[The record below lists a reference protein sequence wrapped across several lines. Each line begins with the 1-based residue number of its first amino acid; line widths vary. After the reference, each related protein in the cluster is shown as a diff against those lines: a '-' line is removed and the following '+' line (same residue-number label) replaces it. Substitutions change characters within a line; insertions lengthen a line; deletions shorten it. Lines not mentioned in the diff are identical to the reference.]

1 MEGGVILNLDG
12 TLLLELP
19 GPRVAIVMNARII
32 SPPPS
37 LDGMGSSGG
46 ILAIIEIT
54 PDHFLIGIIL
64 NYDIAS
70 LIKIRVPVE
79 AFFSF
84 TDASDWHFYLG
95 QRKDP
100 VAVTVLDIIKATGYL
115 MITGKGL
122 DPLPEKHLPKVV
134 GFGIGAGAAASFTW
148 GDTGVGLYLRIAGS
162 FDAVMGFDPFLLAG
176 EFELSGELRLFI
188 ISIGASAELDI
199 LVVGQTGSFKTHIHG
214 QACGHVDF
222 FFFSVEGCVDVTLG
236 SPNAKPGIPNLVE
249 KLSIKS
255 RSPALLVG
263 TGVDRPID
271 TSLGKGIEQDTAPS
285 TANKDLPIV
294 PIDSVLVVGLGMP
307 PTATGLTFMGAPVT
321 GSTGQA
327 PGSFVDRG
335 SEKYAYTLTAV
346 ALERADGG
354 PALLGSNAPATW
366 WTPGDASS
374 ANVNAQLALLTW
386 EPDPATKAFEKTE
399 QRTEQI
405 RQRWQRACEDAA
417 PPTRILWTFLDE
429 RLGPSPTGWDLEGIA
444 WPDPP
449 NTRRKEPPPTAVHVS
464 ERWRCG
470 DAKIDALRGIIPAS
484 VLGAIIKCQ
493 QQTPSTTVNA
503 AGVMGALSG
512 VAFDPV
518 LARRLEALDAAQ
530 ATPQLQRIAHLAQAR
545 ASARLLEKA
554 SRIET
559 IPADGVDAVTVAGKL
574 AGGMVVSRFEIAAT
588 FLAPAAGA
596 SPAATVGVA
605 QICQTRVLE
614 APIFD
619 DGRLIVFGNVNR
631 DSQRVAD
638 ALKRAAVTHGPLND
652 VVVLNTG
659 GFVDAAIL
667 LFVRRQFFEGNPM
680 VVRTLAQDGSELSRV
695 AVTVADR
702 VAAKPLP
709 AHWTDPSGPWAIDVQ
724 DLLGWM
730 QDPRAGGYEPAWV
743 LAKGGAK
750 SDRIEIGILDKATN
764 DADRARIAANMG
776 VIPPYF
782 LGAFDA
788 LKQSEVTR
796 TDSEQTEITN
806 ERKVLTQILGPGPTD
821 DAYLVPGQ
829 LYKVTATWTGKR
841 QSDSATDGK
850 TQTFWFATD
859 NAPPPHLD
867 PWVLLTAPSDQ
878 EAHAFRL
885 DPVRIVFNTH
895 NVDRL
900 FAAYGKELR
909 VRFAASSA
917 IHPKPTPAVPH
928 PFPLVNAS
936 IKPAG
941 AAILSPWEDALQEV
955 AQQGLPCIPVDINR
969 DRLSITTIPILL
981 DPYTDYYLDVIMVD
995 VGTPADAEGPRIY
1008 RRGFSTGSYDTLQ
1021 HFAADMQSVKV
1032 THRALDAGKLDA
1044 VRTFFAGRQPQ
1055 GAELDEQL
1063 RQAGLEAP
1071 DKAPGA
1077 RIMVLWEQ
1085 TGGAPQPAGLLVD
1098 APEPLW
1104 RTRPHPQKITD
1115 STGPSNAQRWVMGSH
1130 DWLEVQTGATTDAPI
1145 AANGVIRAPGD
1156 QRVLVVL
1163 AAGARG
1169 KRLTLDLVRTAS
1181 PPEDTYLP
1189 IPEERHAI
1197 VDLTLAPAP
1206 WEE

>member
-1 MEGGVILNLDG
+1 
-12 TLLLELP
+12 
-19 GPRVAIVMNARII
+19 MNARII

-54 PDHFLIGIIL
+54 PDHFLIGIII

-70 LIKIRVPVE
+70 LIKIRIPVE

-84 TDASDWHFYLG
+84 TDSSDWHFYLG

-100 VAVTVLDIIKATGYL
+100 VAVTVLDIVKATGYL

-122 DPLPEKHLPKVV
+122 DPLPEKHLPQVV

-188 ISIGASAELDI
+188 ISIGAAAELDI
-199 LVVGQTGSFKTHIHG
+199 LIVGQTGSFHTHIHG

-236 SPNAKPGIPNLVE
+236 SPNAKPGIPDLVE

-271 TSLGKGIEQDTAPS
+271 TSLGKGIEQNAPPS

-294 PIDSVLVVGLGMP
+294 PIDSVLVVGMGMP
-307 PTATGLTFMGAPVT
+307 PIAADLTFAGSAVT
-321 GSTGQA
+321 GSTGQTA
-327 PGSFVDRG
+327 GSFVDRG

-346 ALERADGG
+346 TLERADGG
-354 PALLGSNAPATW
+354 SPLLGSNAPATW
-366 WTPGDASS
+366 WTPSDASS

-417 PPTRILWTFLDE
+417 PPTRVLWTFLDE

-449 NTRRKEPPPTAVHVS
+449 NTRRKQPPPTSIHVS

-470 DAKIDALRGIIPAS
+470 DPKIDALRGIIPAI
-484 VLGAIIKCQ
+484 VLGAAIKCQ
-493 QQTPSTTVNA
+493 QQQTHPRPVNLPSVI
-503 AGVMGALSG
+503 GGLRG

-518 LARRLEALDAAQ
+518 LARRLDTLQ
-530 ATPQLQRIAHLAQAR
+530 ATQATSQLQRISSLAQAG
-545 ASARLLEKA
+545 ASVRLLEKA
-554 SRIET
+554 GRVET
-559 IPADGVDAVTVAGKL
+559 LPAAGVDGVSVVGKL
-574 AGGMVVSRFEIAAT
+574 ATGAAVSRLELAAT
-588 FLAPAAGA
+588 FQTPSARA
-596 SPAATVGVA
+596 SAAATTGDGH
-605 QICQTRVLE
+605 ICQTHVLQS
-614 APIFD
+614 PIFD
-619 DGRLIVFGNVNR
+619 DGRLIVFGNGKR
-631 DSQRVAD
+631 DSKRVAD
-638 ALKRAAVTHGPLND
+638 ALKKAGVTHGPLND
-652 VVVLNTG
+652 VVVLNTSE
-659 GFVDAAIL
+659 FVNATVL
-667 LFVRRQFFEGNPM
+667 LFVRRQFFEGGQI
-680 VVRTLAQDGSELSRV
+680 VVRTLARDGSELSRV
-695 AVTVADR
+695 VVTVTDR
-702 VAAKPLP
+702 VVTKPLP
-709 AHWTDPSGPWAIDVQ
+709 VHWTDPSGPWATDVQ
-724 DLLGWM
+724 DVLGWT
-730 QDPRAGGYEPAWV
+730 QDPRASGYEPVWV
-743 LAKGGAK
+743 LAKGGSK
-750 SDRIEIGILDKATN
+750 SDRIEIGILDRATS
-764 DADRARIAANMG
+764 DADRAKLAAAMG

-788 LKQSEVTR
+788 LKQSEIAR
-796 TDSEQTEITN
+796 ADSEQTEITK
-806 ERKVLTQILGPGPTD
+806 ERKVITQILGPGATD

-829 LYKVTATWTGKR
+829 LYKVTATWTGQR
-841 QSDSATDGK
+841 QSDSASGGK

-859 NAPPPHLD
+859 NVPPPHLD
-867 PWVLLTAPSDQ
+867 PWVLLTTPADQ
-878 EAHAFRL
+878 EAHAFRV
-885 DPVRIVFNTH
+885 DPVQIVFNTH

-909 VRFAASSA
+909 VRFTASSA
-917 IHPKPTPAVPH
+917 NHPKATPAVPH
-928 PFPLVNAS
+928 PFPLVKAS
-936 IKPAG
+936 LKPAG
-941 AAILSPWEDALQEV
+941 AAILSPWEHALQEV
-955 AQQGLPCIPVDINR
+955 AQQGLPCVPVDINR
-969 DRLSITTIPILL
+969 DRLSITSIPILL

-995 VGTPADAEGPRIY
+995 IAAPDGADGPRIY

-1021 HFAADMQSVKV
+1021 HFASDMQSVKV
-1032 THRALDAGKLDA
+1032 THRALDAGKLDG
-1044 VRTFFAGRQPQ
+1044 VRTFFAGRRPQ

-1063 RQAGLEAP
+1063 RLAGLEAP

-1085 TGGAPQPAGLLVD
+1085 AGGGMPQPTGVLVD
-1098 APEPLW
+1098 APNRCGGRGRIRRRSP
-1104 RTRPHPQKITD
+1104 
-1115 STGPSNAQRWVMGSH
+1115 
-1130 DWLEVQTGATTDAPI
+1130 
-1145 AANGVIRAPGD
+1145 IRAVH
-1156 QRVLVVL
+1156 RMRS
-1163 AAGARG
+1163 AG
-1169 KRLTLDLVRTAS
+1169 
-1181 PPEDTYLP
+1181 
-1189 IPEERHAI
+1189 
-1197 VDLTLAPAP
+1197 
-1206 WEE
+1206 